1 MVQSTSSSR
10 RFFRLFVVRLL
21 AEGALTAMGVALLML
36 WHYRYRRHDIPIRYS
51 LVADLAVT
59 IALAAAAVAWYALTV
74 RWLERRPAT
83 EAVPDWR
90 WCGLGA
96 LIGCGLFC
104 SIYGIFALLGISRW
118 HAVNGYDAVVPAL
131 IVSLIAGVGE
141 ELVFRGVLFRIFEDS
156 FGTTVAMLTTAALFG
171 LLHAGN
177 PGATPLSTIAIALE
191 AGLLLAAGYAW
202 SRNLW
207 FVFGLHFA
215 WNFTEG
221 GIFGAPVSGGA
232 TKGILSMPL
241 SAAAPDSVT
250 GGAFGP
256 EASVVA
262 VAVCLAMTL
271 VFAIAAVRSGRW
283 RALSFRLVLD

>member
-1 MVQSTSSSR
+1 MLHPSSRSR
-10 RFFRLFVVRLL
+10 RFFRLFIVRLL
-21 AEGALTAMGVALLML
+21 AEGALTSMGVALLVL
-36 WHYRYRRHDIPIRYS
+36 WHYRYDRHDIPIPYS
-51 LVADLAVT
+51 LVADLVVT
-59 IALAAAAVAWYALTV
+59 IALAVAAVAWYALTV

-83 EAVPDWR
+83 EAVPGWR

-96 LIGCGLFC
+96 LIGFGLFC
-104 SIYGIFALLGISRW
+104 SIYGIFALRGVASW
-118 HAVNGYDAVVPAL
+118 HEVNGYGAVIPAL

-141 ELVFRGVLFRIFEDS
+141 ELVFRGVLFRIFEDG
-156 FGTTVAMLTTAALFG
+156 FGTTVAMVTTAALFG

-177 PGATPLSTIAIALE
+177 PGATTLSTIAIALE

-232 TKGILSMPL
+232 MKGIVSMPL

-262 VAVCLAMTL
+262 VAVCLGMTL
-271 VFAIAAVRSGRW
+271 VFAIAAIRAGRW
-283 RALSFRLVLD
+283 QPLSFRLVLD

>member
-1 MVQSTSSSR
+1 MVHSSSRSR

-21 AEGALTAMGVALLML
+21 AQGVLTSMGVALLML
-36 WHYRYRRHDIPIRYS
+36 WHYHYRRHDIPIPYS
-51 LVADLAVT
+51 LVADLVVT
-59 IALAAAAVAWYALTV
+59 IALAAAVVAWYALTI
-74 RWLERRPAT
+74 RWLEHRPAT

-90 WCGLGA
+90 LCGLGA
-96 LIGCGLFC
+96 LIGFGLFC
-104 SIYGIFALLGISRW
+104 SIYGIFALLGVASW
-118 HAVNGYDAVVPAL
+118 HEVNGYGAVIPAL
-131 IVSLIAGVGE
+131 IVSLMAGVGE
-141 ELVFRGVLFRIFEDS
+141 ELLFRGVLFRIFEDG
-156 FGTTVAMLTTAALFG
+156 FGTTVAMITTAALFG
-171 LLHAGN
+171 LSHAGN

-207 FVFGLHFA
+207 FVFGLHFS

-232 TKGILSMPL
+232 MKGILSMPL
-241 SAAAPDSVT
+241 SASAPDSVT

-262 VAVCLAMTL
+262 VAVCLGMTL
-271 VFAIAAVRSGRW
+271 VFAIAAIRARRW